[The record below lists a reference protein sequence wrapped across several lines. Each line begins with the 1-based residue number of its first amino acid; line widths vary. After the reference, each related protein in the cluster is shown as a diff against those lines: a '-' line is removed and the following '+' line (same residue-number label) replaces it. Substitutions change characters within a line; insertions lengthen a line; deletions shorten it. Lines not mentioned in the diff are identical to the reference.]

1 MIPDM
6 TPPPA
11 LRVDLNSDGARGDVR
26 TPGWENWAPKA
37 GTSATQTFGK
47 LTVTLRAQDGFSVGW
62 WKAGYDTGATLTS
75 DGVMVKGAG
84 KLELAFSGLTPGKH
98 TLVTYHNRLES
109 EPAGQLRLG
118 DLAVIPT
125 VRTLDDQDAATGFVT
140 LVADRDGKA
149 TVTLEG
155 TNLILNGFALDAE
168 NPQRQPK
175 KPFPVNGDEHA
186 PENPTLRWTPAE
198 GAVKQTLLVGTSP
211 TNLKPVRED
220 ARQLAASSERFST
233 TRFWR
238 VDTTFADGKTV
249 KGQVWS
255 YKTRHLAFPGAEG
268 YGRFAIGGRGGR
280 VYEVTNLDDS
290 GPGSLREAVEAS
302 GPRTVVFRTGGT
314 ITLKSRL
321 IIRNPYLTVA
331 GETAPG
337 DGICIRGASFGNLGT
352 HDTII
357 RYVRVRVG
365 DESGKTYDG
374 MGFAGSDHCIID
386 HCSISWTID
395 ESVSSRGAQNVTL
408 QRCLISEALNMSV
421 HDHYVG
427 TGKGH
432 SFAASI
438 SGKIGSFHHNLLTHC
453 AGRNFSLAG
462 GLTQGGKF
470 AGYLDIRN
478 NVVYN
483 WQHRTNDGGVKAL
496 NLVNNYYLPGPATK
510 VFHLLKPD
518 SGSPTDPQ
526 QYFVAGNTLVG
537 YPDANTVA
545 MPPECRL
552 SAPFCDSFVTTQS
565 AEDAFAN
572 VLADVG
578 CRLPRYD
585 SVDTRALND
594 VKSRSTS
601 YKGSKT
607 GFPGIIDSQ
616 SDVGGWPTLA
626 AGEPP
631 QDTDH
636 DGIPDRWEQ
645 AHKLNPRRASDA
657 SQESGDGYSWL
668 EKYLHS
674 LTKLL
679 QGT

>member
-11 LRVDLNSDGARGDVR
+11 LRVDLNSDGARSDVR

-47 LTVTLRAQDGFSVGW
+47 LTVTLRARDGFSVAW
-62 WKAGYDTGATLTS
+62 WKAGYDTGATLAS
-75 DGVMVKGAG
+75 DGVFLKGMG
-84 KLELAFSGLTPGKH
+84 RLELVFTGLKPGKH

-109 EPAGQLRLG
+109 EPAGQL
-118 DLAVIPT
+118 VIAGKPVVPS
-125 VRTLDDQDAATGFVT
+125 VRTQDDADAATGFVEV
-140 LVADRDGKA
+140 VASASGEA
-149 TVTLEG
+149 IVVLEG
-155 TNLILNGFALDAE
+155 TNLVLNGFVLDAE

-175 KPFPVNGDEHA
+175 KPFPANGDEHA
-186 PENPTLRWTPAE
+186 PENPTLHWAPAS
-198 GAVKQTLLVGTSP
+198 GAVTQTMYLGTTP
-211 TNLKPVRED
+211 KDLK
-220 ARQLAASSERFST
+220 RFWLPPRPGLS
-233 TRFWR
+233 RGKWYWR
-238 VDTTFADGKTV
+238 VDTKFADGKTV
-249 KGQVWS
+249 QGPVWS
-255 YKTRHLAFPGAEG
+255 FKVRHLAFPGAEG

-290 GPGSLREAVEAS
+290 GPGSLRAAVEAS

-337 DGICIRGASFGNLGT
+337 DGICIKGASFGNLGT

-395 ESVSSRGAQNVTL
+395 EAVSSRGAQNVTL

-462 GLTQGGKF
+462 GLTGGGKF

-537 YPDANTVA
+537 YPDANTIA

-552 SAPFCDSFVTTQS
+552 SAPFCDSFVATQS

-616 SDVGGWPTLA
+616 SDVGGWPVLET
-626 AGEPP
+626 GTPP
-631 QDTDH
+631 KDSDH
-636 DGIPDRWEQ
+636 DGIPDAWEQ
-645 AHKLNPRRASDA
+645 AHRLDPRRATDA
-657 SQESGDGYSWL
+657 GQDSGDGFSWL

-674 LTKLL
+674 L
-679 QGT
+679 